1 MRDILV
7 FDVDGTLVNTLPH
20 IYKSYRLACK
30 RFKLKEPS
38 LELLRK
44 NYDQSN
50 NFRNTAKAIGV
61 PLEIAD
67 EFNYWVYEFFKKEIR
82 ENKPEIIPTVVN
94 VLYALKARDI
104 DMRILS
110 LEMYENTVYKLGEKI
125 VKDIFSE
132 IVIPHEGK
140 PDALKKLK
148 NSSEGNIIYVGDCVS
163 DGEAAGF
170 ADVNFIGLATQ
181 YSFSEESNMIE
192 YAKKNIEKARVVL
205 SHFHIIS
212 TYEGM
217 NLGNGLYE
225 Q

>member
-1 MRDILV
+1 MRDTLV

-20 IYKSYRLACK
+20 IYKSYCLACQ

-61 PLEIAD
+61 PSELTD

-82 ENKPEIIPTVVN
+82 KNKPEMIPTVLN
-94 VLYALKARDI
+94 VLYALKARGVN
-104 DMRILS
+104 MCILS
-110 LEMYENTVYKLGEKI
+110 LEMHENTVYKLGEKI
-125 VKDIFSE
+125 VNDIFSE
-132 IVIPHEGK
+132 IIMPHKGK
-140 PDALKKLK
+140 PDALKKLNNCSK
-148 NSSEGNIIYVGDCVS
+148 GNIIYVGDCVS
-163 DGEAAGF
+163 DGEAARF
-170 ADVNFIGLATQ
+170 ADVNFIGLATE
-181 YSFSEESNMIE
+181 YSFSEENNMIE
-192 YAKKNIEKARVVL
+192 YVKKNIEKSRVVL

-225 Q
+225 